1 MEKLEDL
8 RREIETKA
16 EAMPP
21 NLIRALLW
29 YAQDLQEAEKNT
41 IKDK

>member
-1 MEKLEDL
+1 MEKIEEIRRKLESF
-8 RREIETKA
+8 
-16 EAMPP
+16 PP

-29 YAQDLQEAEKNT
+29 YAQDLREAEKNT